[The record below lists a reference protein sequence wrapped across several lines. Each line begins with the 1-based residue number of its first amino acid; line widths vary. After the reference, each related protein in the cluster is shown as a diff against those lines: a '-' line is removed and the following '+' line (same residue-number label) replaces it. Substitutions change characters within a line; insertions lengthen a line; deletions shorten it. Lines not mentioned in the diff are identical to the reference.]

1 MTPKT
6 DGIVDDTLYNIR
18 CMNKNKLIIS
28 RQDAHNTLAV
38 NGVHF
43 VNSSPV
49 FIPCKV
55 KYSCK

>member
-1 MTPKT
+1 
-6 DGIVDDTLYNIR
+6 
-18 CMNKNKLIIS
+18 MNKNKLIIS
-28 RQDAHNTLAV
+28 GQDAHNTLAV

-55 KYSCK
+55 KYGCK